1 MISKLT
7 RRASSKPVSRRSF
20 LIAGAAA
27 GGGLAIGVQVP
38 GIGKALAQKVPGADS
53 NEIGAWVVIRSNDDV
68 IVRIARSEMGQGTLT
83 GLAQL
88 VCDELQCDW
97 KKVKAEYVLPGQSLA
112 RNRIWGDM
120 STGGS
125 RGIRTSHDY
134 VRKGG
139 AAAREML
146 IKAAADGW
154 KVPVAECTVEN
165 GVITHAKSGRK
176 TTYGKVAQAAA
187 KLEVPKEPKIRD
199 PKDWKLIGKGVPRLD
214 TEDKLNGKLVY
225 AIDVK
230 VPGML
235 LASIMDA
242 PVFGAKL
249 KSVDDAK
256 AKAMPGVKHVL
267 RVGDS
272 AVAVVAETW
281 WQANQALKEVKI
293 TWTETENDKV
303 STDSIKAFLAEG
315 LTAKDGVFVG
325 NKAGNADEA
334 LAGAAKKLEATYY
347 SPFQNHVCMEPM
359 NCTARVTADK
369 CEVWVA
375 TQSAEAS
382 LATAAAAAGL
392 EASKCEV
399 YRLHLGGGFGRR
411 GAFQDYVTKG
421 VLLAKQLPGI
431 PVKTIW
437 SREEDMR
444 QGRHKPI
451 GLCKMEAGLDDK
463 GDLVALK
470 MRISAPSILQYVAP
484 QRLSKDGSDP
494 VAFQG
499 LFPGGAEGT
508 FGYTIPNLLI
518 EHAMRATH
526 VPPGFWR
533 GVNNNQNAIWME
545 TFLDE
550 VAKAAGKD
558 PLEFRRAMMTKHPKH
573 LAVLNAVAEKIGWGK
588 PAAPGV
594 SRGIAQMMGFGSYV
608 AGAAEVTI
616 SDKGKLK
623 IERLVMATDC
633 GYVVNPQ
640 QVTAQ
645 VEGSVAYGLGALLHQ
660 AITIRNG
667 RVEQENFDTYPMV
680 LMEDFPKIETILAPS
695 GGFWGG
701 VGEPTICVAAPAVLN
716 AIYAATGKPM
726 YTRPLAGVKFE
737 KA

>member
-1 MISKLT
+1 MTFKSIARS
-7 RRASSKPVSRRSF
+7 ASGPMSRRSF
-20 LIAGAAA
+20 LVAAAAA

-38 GIGKALAQKVPGADS
+38 GIGKALAQKVLGAEG
-53 NEIGAWVVIRSNDDV
+53 NEVGAWVIVKSNEEV

-88 VCDELQCDW
+88 ICEELQCDW

-146 IKAAADGW
+146 IQAAADGW
-154 KVPVAECTVEN
+154 KVPAAECVAEN

-176 TTYGKVAQAAA
+176 TTFGKVAPAAA
-187 KLEVPKEPKIRD
+187 KLDVPKDPKIKD
-199 PKDWKLIGKGVPRLD
+199 PKDWTLIGKGVPRLD

-235 LASIMDA
+235 NASIMDA
-242 PVFGAKL
+242 PVFGAKV
-249 KSVDDAK
+249 KSYDEAK

-267 RVGDS
+267 KVGDT
-272 AVAVVAETW
+272 AVAVVADTW
-281 WQANQALKEVKI
+281 WQANQALKELNI
-293 TWTETENDKV
+293 TWEDTPEAKV
-303 STDSIKAFLAEG
+303 STDSIMEILKEG
-315 LTAKDGVFVG
+315 LTSNEGIFVG
-325 NKAGNADEA
+325 NKGGTAVEA
-334 LAGAAKKLEATYY
+334 LAGAAKKIEATYY
-347 SPFQNHVCMEPM
+347 SPYQNHVCMEPM
-359 NCTARVTADK
+359 NCTARVTVDK
-369 CEVWVA
+369 CEVWSA
-375 TQSAEAS
+375 TQSAEAT
-382 LATAAAAAGL
+382 LAAAAAAADL
-392 EASKCEV
+392 PLNKCEV

-411 GAFQDYVTKG
+411 GNFQDYTTKA
-421 VLLAKQLPGI
+421 VLIAKQIPGV
-431 PVKTIW
+431 PVKMIW

-451 GLCKMEAGLDDK
+451 GLCKMEAGLDEK
-463 GDLVALK
+463 GELVAMK
-470 MRISAPSILQYVAP
+470 MRFAAPSILQYAAP
-484 QRLSKDGSDP
+484 QRLNKDGSDP

-499 LFPGGAEGT
+499 LNPGGAEGQ

-526 VPPGFWR
+526 IPPGFWR
-533 GVNNNQNAIWME
+533 GVNNNQNAIWIE
-545 TFLDE
+545 TFMDE
-550 VAKAAGKD
+550 VARAAGKD
-558 PLEFRRAMMTKHPKH
+558 PLEFRRALMKNHPKH
-573 LAVLNAVAEKIGWGK
+573 LAVLNAVAAKIGWDS
-588 PAAPGV
+588 PAPQGV
-594 SRGIAQMMGFGSYV
+594 SRGLAQMMGFGSYV
-608 AGAAEVTI
+608 AGAAEVSIT
-616 SDKGKLK
+616 DRGKLK
-623 IERLVMATDC
+623 IHRLAMATDC

-645 VEGSVAYGLGALLHQ
+645 IEGSVAYGLGALLHQ

-680 LMEDFPKIETILAPS
+680 VMEDFPKIETILAPS

-716 AIYAATGKPM
+716 AIYAATGKPIH
-726 YTRPLAGVKFE
+726 TKPLAGLKLE
-737 KA
+737 RA

>member
-1 MISKLT
+1 M
-7 RRASSKPVSRRSF
+7 
-20 LIAGAAA
+20 
-27 GGGLAIGVQVP
+27 
-38 GIGKALAQKVPGADS
+38 
-53 NEIGAWVVIRSNDDV
+53 
-68 IVRIARSEMGQGTLT
+68 
-83 GLAQL
+83 AQL
-88 VCDELQCDW
+88 LQPW
-97 KKVKAEYVLPGQSLA
+97 PQWWWTARLA
-112 RNRIWGDM
+112 
-120 STGGS
+120 
-125 RGIRTSHDY
+125 
-134 VRKGG
+134 
-139 AAAREML
+139 
-146 IKAAADGW
+146 
-154 KVPVAECTVEN
+154 
-165 GVITHAKSGRK
+165 
-176 TTYGKVAQAAA
+176 
-187 KLEVPKEPKIRD
+187 
-199 PKDWKLIGKGVPRLD
+199 
-214 TEDKLNGKLVY
+214 
-225 AIDVK
+225 
-230 VPGML
+230 L
-235 LASIMDA
+235 LTPI
-242 PVFGAKL
+242 
-249 KSVDDAK
+249 
-256 AKAMPGVKHVL
+256 
-267 RVGDS
+267 
-272 AVAVVAETW
+272 
-281 WQANQALKEVKI
+281 
-293 TWTETENDKV
+293 
-303 STDSIKAFLAEG
+303 IKAFLTDG

-325 NKAGNADEA
+325 NKAGNAEDG

-359 NCTARVTADK
+359 NCTARVTTDK

-375 TQSAEAS
+375 TQNAEAS
-382 LATAAAAAGL
+382 LASAAAAAGL
-392 EASKCEV
+392 DASKCEV

-411 GAFQDYVTKG
+411 GNFQDYVTKG
-421 VLLAKQLPGI
+421 VLLAKQLPGV

-451 GLCKMEAGLDDK
+451 GLCKMEAGLDAN

-470 MRISAPSILQYVAP
+470 MRISAPSILQYAAP

-499 LFPGGAEGT
+499 LYPGGAEGA
-508 FGYTIPNLLI
+508 FGYTIPNLQI

-533 GVNNNQNAIWME
+533 GVNNNQNAIWLE

-550 VAKAAGKD
+550 VARAAGKD
-558 PLEFRRAMMTKHPKH
+558 PLAFRQAMMKNHPKH
-573 LAVLNAVAEKIGWGK
+573 RAVLEAVADKIGWGK
-588 PAAPGV
+588 PVAPGV
-594 SRGIAQMMGFGSYV
+594 ARGLAQSMGFGSYV

-680 LMEDFPKIETILAPS
+680 LMEDFPKIETILMPS

-716 AIYAATGKPM
+716 AIYAATGKPIH
-726 YTRPLAGVKFE
+726 TKPLAGMKFE
-737 KA
+737 RA